1 MLQDTSN
8 KLNSEHARSQQP
20 LGEHQN
26 SRLKPSLSAGQRVRG
41 WFPRQCAFEVVAND
55 HSYEDCKTK
64 SIKKT
69 RSKESNDVTQWMN
82 HVAVFASW
90 FFCGNT
96 AEDMANILHHNTKT
110 EIIKNI
116 MTILP
121 GGD

>member
-1 MLQDTSN
+1 MFIIRHWLYGDKVLQDTSN

-26 SRLKPSLSAGQRVRG
+26 NSLKPSLSAGQRERG

-69 RSKESNDVTQWMN
+69 RYKESNDVKSRPLIN
-82 HVAVFASW
+82 
-90 FFCGNT
+90 G
-96 AEDMANILHHNTKT
+96 EGK
-110 EIIKNI
+110 KNQ
-116 MTILP
+116 
-121 GGD
+121 